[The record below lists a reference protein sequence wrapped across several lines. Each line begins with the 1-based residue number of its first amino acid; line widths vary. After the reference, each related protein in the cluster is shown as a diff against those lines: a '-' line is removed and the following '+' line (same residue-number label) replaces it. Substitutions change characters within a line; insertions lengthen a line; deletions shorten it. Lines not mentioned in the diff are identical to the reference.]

1 MYDDE
6 LRAFL
11 IKAKANTYA
20 AQRGFVEPGRPGCK
34 DLRYAEGPYEYLDSY
49 AGERDF
55 SGQELVYRDGRVVWS
70 MNYYGAMM
78 ADGLPEG
85 FIETLREA
93 LKLAT
98 LAEPYRGPRSY
109 DRAPYSYKSVVQGV
123 LTMYNGIE
131 EIYLAD
137 KPVYRLYFHGGAV
150 S

>member
-20 AQRGFVEPGRPGCK
+20 AQRGSVEPGRPGCK

-55 SGQELVYRDGRVVWS
+55 SGQELVYRDGRVIWS
-70 MNYYGAMM
+70 MNYYGAML

-98 LAEPYRGPRSY
+98 VAEPYRGPRSY
-109 DRAPYSYKSVVQGV
+109 DRAPYSYKSAVQGE
-123 LTMYNGIE
+123 LTMYNGME
-131 EIYLAD
+131 EIYLAGEA
-137 KPVYRLYFHGGAV
+137 VYRLYFHGGEV
-150 S
+150 R